1 VELFDDTISTSA
13 ATSAGLDASS
23 YQPTQ
28 DTQEK
33 YDDSTDTRGRSN
45 IIGSSTYDPLF
56 AAQGKVDRGIF
67 SNFQDAFGSTY
78 QPSNENI
85 FSGIYNALPTVS
97 SPAQT
102 MFSTDQVMKDLSNK
116 GLENSTDVRNY
127 FIQEAGGNIQTG
139 LNAYGNFL
147 GGLGI
152 SKTNPYGEGASKL
165 SDLGVYGLTAATLL
179 GEDEQANFP
188 NLSSYDAVDLANKNL
203 DFLMQ
208 GGKPKNFGSVSGVVD
223 KAKQDFTA
231 AGQGISSVLDEARNY
246 LTNSNAGIDTTNINM
261 NLDSM
266 PGGRTAF
273 VPDFEVTRPVS
284 NVFSEGDKGGDV
296 YSEGIFTLDPK
307 RASEIMDE
315 PMLNFSIA
323 PSRAREAAESMIDR
337 EQLIPKELDLAN
349 IPEEELGM
357 TIAPGSRDNRFK
369 FMTSTGADLLGSN
382 PMTPN
387 YMNVVDYENLA
398 EEMAKL
404 KPYERDFLAGKTNTA
419 VGAPFNFITQ
429 QDLINRQ
436 MS

>member
-1 VELFDDTISTSA
+1 MELFDDTISTSA

-165 SDLGVYGLTAATLL
+165 SDLGVYGLTAATLENQKTLVLFL
-179 GEDEQANFP
+179 G
-188 NLSSYDAVDLANKNL
+188 
-203 DFLMQ
+203 
-208 GGKPKNFGSVSGVVD
+208 
-223 KAKQDFTA
+223 
-231 AGQGISSVLDEARNY
+231 
-246 LTNSNAGIDTTNINM
+246 
-261 NLDSM
+261 
-266 PGGRTAF
+266 
-273 VPDFEVTRPVS
+273 
-284 NVFSEGDKGGDV
+284 
-296 YSEGIFTLDPK
+296 
-307 RASEIMDE
+307 
-315 PMLNFSIA
+315 
-323 PSRAREAAESMIDR
+323 
-337 EQLIPKELDLAN
+337 
-349 IPEEELGM
+349 
-357 TIAPGSRDNRFK
+357 
-369 FMTSTGADLLGSN
+369 
-382 PMTPN
+382 
-387 YMNVVDYENLA
+387 
-398 EEMAKL
+398 
-404 KPYERDFLAGKTNTA
+404 
-419 VGAPFNFITQ
+419 
-429 QDLINRQ
+429 
-436 MS
+436 